1 MKSNSFSIIK
11 DSIKHLRQ
19 SQICFLIVPNR
30 FLLLIPQNYFGIRC
44 GWGCKVNAHSR
55 LRNIEDLWLSLF
67 HRGQTEVGKSEAS
80 RAAKP
85 LSVLLSSAAAAAA
98 AAPPRYANRWLVH
111 IQHNPHLAVTQ
122 QRCRSVRYRG
132 MLIYYTGTH
141 GVDFIT
147 RDWHH
152 VWGAKIHKEVKQA
165 RDGRGS
171 QAERVGGCAELR
183 GPCGEQSMNAV
194 CGPAAVILAN
204 RENLTNWLAC

>member
-1 MKSNSFSIIK
+1 MY
-11 DSIKHLRQ
+11 L
-19 SQICFLIVPNR
+19 
-30 FLLLIPQNYFGIRC
+30 GIRC
-44 GWGCKVNAHSR
+44 GWGCKVNAHCR

-67 HRGQTEVGKSEAS
+67 HWGQTEVGKSEAS

-85 LSVLLSSAAAAAA
+85 LSVLSSAAAA
-98 AAPPRYANRWLVH
+98 AAPPRYENRWLVH
-111 IQHNPHLAVTQ
+111 IQRNPHLAVTQ

-132 MLIYYTGTH
+132 MLILSHRDSRSG
-141 GVDFIT
+141 FIT

-171 QAERVGGCAELR
+171 QAERVGGCEELR
-183 GPCGEQSMNAV
+183 GPGGEQSMNTV

-204 RENLTNWLAC
+204 RENLTSWLAC